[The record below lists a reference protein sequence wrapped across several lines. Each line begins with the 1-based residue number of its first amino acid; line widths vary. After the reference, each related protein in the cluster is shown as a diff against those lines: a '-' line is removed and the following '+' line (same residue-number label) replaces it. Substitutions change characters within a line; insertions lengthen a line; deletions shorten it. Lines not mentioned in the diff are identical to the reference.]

1 MIKAAGDTVTSTSTN
16 NNLRDEDM
24 EGGRLISVDNNKKDD
39 KVPGGNDE
47 NDHKN
52 ESEKEDFVD
61 NKNDEKVVEE
71 TQNVGDMIKM
81 KVADNKGGDN
91 IQASYGEIDPNAV

>member
-1 MIKAAGDTVTSTSTN
+1 
-16 NNLRDEDM
+16 M
-24 EGGRLISVDNNKKDD
+24 EVGRLINVDNNKKDD

-47 NDHKN
+47 NDQKN

-81 KVADNKGGDN
+81 KVADNKGGEN
-91 IQASYGEIDPNAV
+91 IKASYGEIDPIAV

>member
-1 MIKAAGDTVTSTSTN
+1 
-16 NNLRDEDM
+16 M
-24 EGGRLISVDNNKKDD
+24 EVGRLINVVNNKKDD
-39 KVPGGNDE
+39 NDKGPGGNDE
-47 NDHKN
+47 IDHKN
-52 ESEKEDFVD
+52 ESGREDFVD

>member
-1 MIKAAGDTVTSTSTN
+1 
-16 NNLRDEDM
+16 M
-24 EGGRLISVDNNKKDD
+24 EVGRLINVDNNKKDD
-39 KVPGGNDE
+39 KGPGGNDE

-52 ESEKEDFVD
+52 ETEKEDFVD

-71 TQNVGDMIKM
+71 TQSVGDMIKM

-91 IQASYGEIDPNAV
+91 IQASYGEIDPKAV

>member
-1 MIKAAGDTVTSTSTN
+1 VIKAAGDTVTSTSTN
-16 NNLRDEDM
+16 NNQRDDDM
-24 EGGRLISVDNNKKDD
+24 EVGRLINVDDNKKDD
-39 KVPGGNDE
+39 KVLGGNDE

-52 ESEKEDFVD
+52 ESEKEDFVV

-81 KVADNKGGDN
+81 KVADN
-91 IQASYGEIDPNAV
+91 